1 MNNRKTKEGMRHM
14 IRRANYEDSKAI
26 ANISVEEW
34 KNTYQNIVNKKYLDH
49 LSIEEKAQ
57 KYEEEMKEN
66 VEYLVCEEEGKIV
79 GYIKYGAIRDE
90 LPPYDSEVYA
100 IYVQK
105 EKQNQAFGTNLLEAA
120 KENLR
125 KQGYR
130 RMLTWC
136 LEENTIGRNFYEA
149 KKGKK
154 ITKRSIPIGEENY
167 IEVAYGYEL

>member
-1 MNNRKTKEGMRHM
+1 M
-14 IRRANYEDSKAI
+14 IRKASKQDSKAI
-26 ANISVEEW
+26 ANISVDEW
-34 KNTYQNIVNKKYLDH
+34 RNTYKNIIDKTYLEN
-49 LSIEEKAQ
+49 LSIEEKTK
-57 KYEEEMKEN
+57 KYEKEMKDT

-79 GYIKYGAIRDE
+79 GYIKYGAIRE
-90 LPPYDSEVYA
+90 EIPPYDSEVYA

-105 EKQNQAFGTNLLEAA
+105 EKQNQAFGTQLLEAA

-125 KQGYR
+125 KEGYK

-136 LEENTIGRNFYEA
+136 LEENEIGKRFYEA

-154 ITKRSIPIGEENY
+154 ITKRSIPIGDENY

>member
-1 MNNRKTKEGMRHM
+1 M
-14 IRRANYEDSKAI
+14 IRKANEQDSKAI
-26 ANISVEEW
+26 ANISVDEW
-34 KNTYQNIVNKKYLDH
+34 RNTYENIIDKTYLEN
-49 LSIEEKAQ
+49 LSIEEKTK
-57 KYEEEMKEN
+57 KYEEEIKDT
-66 VEYLVCEEEGKIV
+66 VQYLVCEEEGKIV

-90 LPPYDSEVYA
+90 IPPYDSEIYA

-105 EKQNQAFGTNLLEAA
+105 AKQNQEFGTKLLEAA

-125 KQGYR
+125 KEGYK

-136 LEENTIGRNFYEA
+136 LEKNEIGKRFYEA